1 MTVLTDVA
9 QLLSE
14 FFTSVA
20 VGGVAGLRTLGVAI
34 LTTAACEAAF
44 PAEVVVVVAA
54 KEVLAKSKTMRVSG
68 CILGDSRPRSNEER
82 NLLSMYH
89 VK

>member
-20 VGGVAGLRTLGVAI
+20 VGGVAGLRTLGVAT
-34 LTTAACEAAF
+34 LTAAACEAAF
-44 PAEVVVVVAA
+44 PTEVVVVVAA